1 MSTTTQPAK
10 PVRGSIKKVFNTI
23 GASADAIRIGVDII
37 NINLR
42 GELAIQTINVVR
54 DVASELGI
62 TEAQAKI
69 LIEGL

>member
-1 MSTTTQPAK
+1 MSTAIQPK

-23 GASADAIRIGVDII
+23 GASADAIRIGVDIV

-42 GELAIQTINVVR
+42 GELAVQTINIIR
-54 DVASELGI
+54 EVASELGI
-62 TEAQAKI
+62 SESEAKI

>member
-1 MSTTTQPAK
+1 MSTAVQPK

-42 GELAIQTINVVR
+42 GELAIQTINVIR
-54 DVASELGI
+54 EVASELGI
-62 TEAQAKI
+62 SEPEAKI

>member
-1 MSTTTQPAK
+1 MSTAVVQPK

-23 GASADAIRIGVDII
+23 GASADAIRIGVDIV

-42 GELAIQTINVVR
+42 GELAVQTINIIR
-54 DVASELGI
+54 EVASELGI
-62 TEAQAKI
+62 SEQEAKI